1 MKRSNRVIEILVLST
16 WTLTFFLDFRPELIR
31 ALAVIVGAAVT
42 VPRLYSGIVKRESPS
57 YYPTLDKVALG
68 YQALNIKATD
78 KDLDSLSY
86 PGLEGTSDSDIL
98 LVSDLDYQSIEVD
111 PSKHYLVV
119 GGKLSD
125 YPTVYIGT
133 EAFKIAK
140 SSVKTSIP
148 CFLVLPNSTRQIPL
162 AI

>member
-1 MKRSNRVIEILVLST
+1 MKRSNRVIEIFVLST
-16 WTLTFFLDFRPELIR
+16 WVLTFFLDYKPELIR
-31 ALAVIVGAAVT
+31 AIAVIVGAAVT

-68 YQALNIKATD
+68 YQAINVKATE
-78 KDLDSLSY
+78 KDLDALSY
-86 PGLEGTSDSDIL
+86 PGLEGAYDSSIL
-98 LVSDLDYQSIEVD
+98 LVSDMEYKSIEVD

-119 GGKLSD
+119 GGKMSD
-125 YPTVYIGT
+125 CPTVYIGT

-140 SSVKTSIP
+140 GSVKTSIP
-148 CFLVLPNSTRQIPL
+148 CFFVLPNSTRQIPL